1 MKGGRREN
9 AGRKVGK
16 LGHKLTI
23 SVRLSDEVLR
33 FLKSQDQSAG
43 QLIEDAVRSSGEFR
57 RWLILEAVR

>member
-9 AGRKVGK
+9 AGRKVGR

-23 SVRLSDEVLR
+23 SVRLSEQVLR

-43 QLIEDAVRSSGEFR
+43 QLIEDAVRFSGEFQ
-57 RWLILEAVR
+57 RWSILEVTR